1 MKDIIHN
8 ELKLIASQ
16 RTFKGYIFI
25 IFSLWLV
32 ATTISYQQYKDD
44 QLTRSKYQEYHRQ
57 KWVNQDP
64 KNPHM
69 AAHYGTFAFKP
80 ASPLSIFDN
89 GINSYSGSFIYLE
102 AHRQNDFVFSP
113 AQNSSVFLRMGELN
127 LSFLFQIAIP
137 LLILTQ
143 CIGMFNL
150 EKTTGLLSFIEVNS
164 FSKQKLLFCKSL
176 TLMLIA
182 SIVYLGLYI
191 FTILLTAALGV
202 RWETDNLGS
211 LFILFIFQLL
221 FSYTLILFFLFIALK
236 ARDIKHATI
245 ISLSTLILLFFI
257 LPRLAVNIVNNI
269 YPLPSNLT
277 FKEEVKKDI
286 DNGIDGHGKGDKRG
300 RLLIDSVLKANHV
313 DSTDKLPV
321 NIDGIMLLK
330 GEEHSAQ
337 VYSKHFFELKKTI
350 LKQQRMAEIFSFF
363 SPYLVIKNI
372 SMSICKT
379 DIESEFNF
387 REQAE
392 AYRYYF
398 VQMLN
403 KNMMLKSKQN
413 EFYTYK
419 IHKADFL
426 TIADFRYKEYDLSTT
441 LRNRW
446 QELLSV
452 FAGLVM
458 LFFLFK
464 ALS

>member
-1 MKDIIHN
+1 
-8 ELKLIASQ
+8 
-16 RTFKGYIFI
+16 
-25 IFSLWLV
+25 
-32 ATTISYQQYKDD
+32 
-44 QLTRSKYQEYHRQ
+44 
-57 KWVNQDP
+57 
-64 KNPHM
+64 
-69 AAHYGTFAFKP
+69 
-80 ASPLSIFDN
+80 
-89 GINSYSGSFIYLE
+89 
-102 AHRQNDFVFSP
+102 
-113 AQNSSVFLRMGELN
+113 
-127 LSFLFQIAIP
+127 
-137 LLILTQ
+137 
-143 CIGMFNL
+143 
-150 EKTTGLLSFIEVNS
+150 
-164 FSKQKLLFCKSL
+164 
-176 TLMLIA
+176 
-182 SIVYLGLYI
+182 
-191 FTILLTAALGV
+191 
-202 RWETDNLGS
+202 
-211 LFILFIFQLL
+211 
-221 FSYTLILFFLFIALK
+221 
-236 ARDIKHATI
+236 
-245 ISLSTLILLFFI
+245 
-257 LPRLAVNIVNNI
+257 
-269 YPLPSNLT
+269 
-277 FKEEVKKDI
+277 
-286 DNGIDGHGKGDKRG
+286 
-300 RLLIDSVLKANHV
+300 
-313 DSTDKLPV
+313 
-321 NIDGIMLLK
+321 MLLK

-452 FAGLVM
+452 FAGLVL

-464 ALS
+464 ARS